1 MDCTEPLI
9 EEAAS
14 RVRELE
20 PETIAV
26 LVFGSFARAR
36 ADARSDLDL
45 RAVTAV
51 EPRVR
56 YRMWFQDRPHTEPL
70 HVSVG
75 ADELETWL
83 ERRGRPDWWTFG
95 FPARQ
100 VLRYVWATERAR
112 ERLGEDPSYD
122 VPAGPPEL
130 EDFVEYV
137 GKVQRCAARGDV
149 LGARL
154 FAQGVGLLA
163 PRLLRR
169 PEHEVVVHDR
179 REAVEAALSL
189 AEVPEHYRADLPVAL
204 GLAQADDAAVIAAV
218 LRLGR
223 ELLSYLREHRP
234 DVDPQP
240 DIARYLTDG
249 TLERHLGFS
258 DGSGHTFG

>member
-1 MDCTEPLI
+1 VI
-9 EEAAS
+9 EAAAS

-20 PETIAV
+20 PDAVAV
-26 LVFGSFARAR
+26 LVFGSFARDR
-36 ADARSDLDL
+36 ADEGSDLDL
-45 RAVTAV
+45 RALTAD

-56 YRMWFQDRPHTEPL
+56 YRMWFQQRPGALPV

-75 ADELETWL
+75 AERIDTWL
-83 ERRGRPDWWTFG
+83 ERRSSPDWWTFG

-100 VLRYVWATERAR
+100 VVRYAWATEDVRR
-112 ERLGEDPSYD
+112 RLGPDPSY
-122 VPAGPPEL
+122 VVQAGPPEL

-137 GKVQRCAARGDV
+137 GKVQRSAGRGDL

-169 PEHEVVVHDR
+169 PEDEAVVHDR
-179 REAVEAALSL
+179 REALEAAFSL
-189 AEVPEHYRADLPVAL
+189 EDVPAHYRTDLPVVL
-204 GLAQADDAAVIAAV
+204 GLAEAGDAAVVESA

-223 ELLSYLREHRP
+223 EVLSFLRERRP

-240 DIARYLTDG
+240 DIARYLADG
-249 TLERHLGFS
+249 TLERHLGFLE
-258 DGSGHTFG
+258 G